1 MIGART
7 LCLFT
12 AAALSCRAI
21 DQVGDKPETT
31 DLVPAAVSYDLLRAE
46 TDPQTAN
53 EIQNDLS
60 TKAYARAEEKLYAR
74 IQVSARPKALLE
86 ILGGVFFLDSK
97 YLDSAI
103 AFKKAE
109 KDGALTE
116 GARFTLAMTYVELKR
131 NGWARDELLRLKKEK
146 PAQPLYPYWLG
157 RLNYD
162 DQRFAEARASFRQAL
177 DADSQFI
184 RAYDG
189 LGLCEEAMG
198 NMTAAEENYRRANVL
213 NRQEVKRLAWPALD
227 YGSMLRKTG
236 RYTEARV
243 LLNEALAIDP
253 SLAKAYYE
261 LGKLEES
268 LSNRESAIKDFNTA
282 SSLDPNDPST
292 VYSLFRLYQ
301 QAGERDQAAA
311 SLARFRALK
320 QQADHIR

>member
-1 MIGART
+1 MVQA
-7 LCLFT
+7 
-12 AAALSCRAI
+12 
-21 DQVGDKPETT
+21 GDKPDRS
-31 DLVPAAVSYDLLRAE
+31 DLVPSAVSYDLLRAE
-46 TDPQTAN
+46 TDPETAN

-60 TKAYARAEEKLYAR
+60 AKAYAKAEEKLYAR
-74 IQVSARPKALLE
+74 IQASAHPKALLE

-109 KDGALTE
+109 KGGVLTE

-131 NGWARDELLRLKKEK
+131 NGWARDELLRLRKES

-157 RLNYD
+157 RLSYD
-162 DQRFAEARASFRQAL
+162 DQRFAEARTSFRDAL
-177 DADSQFI
+177 EADGQFI

-198 NMTAAEENYRRANVL
+198 NMTAAEESYRRANAL
-213 NRQEVKRLAWPALD
+213 NRQHVKRLAWPALD

-236 RYTEARV
+236 RYAEARV
-243 LLNEALAIDP
+243 LLNEALAIHP

-268 LSNRESAIKDFNTA
+268 LSNREAAKKAFNTA
-282 SSLDPNDPST
+282 SSLDPNDPSP

-301 QAGERDQAAA
+301 QAGETHQAAA
-311 SLARFRALK
+311 MLARFRALK
-320 QQADHIR
+320 QQSDHTR

>member
-1 MIGART
+1 MIQA
-7 LCLFT
+7 
-12 AAALSCRAI
+12 
-21 DQVGDKPETT
+21 GDKADTP
-31 DLVPAAVSYDLLRAE
+31 DLAPTAVSYDLLRAE
-46 TDPQTAN
+46 TDPETAN
-53 EIQNDLS
+53 KIQNDLS
-60 TKAYARAEEKLYAR
+60 AKAYVKAEEKLYAR
-74 IQVSARPKALLE
+74 IEISARPKVLLE

-109 KDGALTE
+109 KDGVLSE
-116 GARFTLAMTYVELKR
+116 GARFTLAMSYVELKR
-131 NGWARDELLRLKKEK
+131 NGWARNELLRLRKEK
-146 PAQPLYPYWLG
+146 PAQPRYPYWLG
-157 RLNYD
+157 RLDYD

-177 DADSQFI
+177 EADSQFI

-198 NMTAAEENYRRANVL
+198 NMTAAEENYRRANAL
-213 NRQEVKRLAWPALD
+213 NRQQEKRLAWPALD

-236 RYTEARV
+236 RYAEARV
-243 LLNEALAIDP
+243 LLNETLAINP

-268 LSNRESAIKDFNTA
+268 LSNQEAAIKDFNTA

-301 QAGERDQAAA
+301 QAGETNQAATM
-311 SLARFRALK
+311 LARFRLLK
-320 QQADHIR
+320 QQSDHAR